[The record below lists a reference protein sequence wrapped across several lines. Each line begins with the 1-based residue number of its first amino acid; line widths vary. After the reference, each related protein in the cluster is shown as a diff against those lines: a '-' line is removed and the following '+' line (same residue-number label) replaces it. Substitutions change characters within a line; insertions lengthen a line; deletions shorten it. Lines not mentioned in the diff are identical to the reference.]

1 MDDNF
6 LERFRPRPIVAFGQG
21 RARLEVATHL
31 PWRQGYAERCGYA
44 LRLAPRDLSETDG
57 WTLNKHAS
65 VAYTADPFS
74 GAGQSLQLAKGAE
87 AATPASSQRS
97 STARSS

>member
-57 WTLNKHAS
+57 S
-65 VAYTADPFS
+65 VARARVST
-74 GAGQSLQLAKGAE
+74 AGQSSRQKKCKIHLTDL
-87 AATPASSQRS
+87 
-97 STARSS
+97 